1 MIKSKLDSNLQNQ
14 VLLHLALPK
23 TCLRYKT
30 ILRNSNKLT
39 RSRLNW
45 ILGRITDLQ
54 YHHLSNLLFKAIKI
68 TSLNKLN
75 LLQCSNP
82 QQHKPT
88 HHLHNFRHRLNF
100 SLRPLISP
108 QTFNRLLPLLH
119 QHLPHSN
126 QLFSQNSPHNN
137 LLFSQHLPHSN
148 LLFSQHLPL
157 SNLLFNQLMLLSNLR
172 FSQHLPLSNLLF
184 SQLISSSQVLYH
196 SNNITN

>member
-68 TSLNKLN
+68 ISLNKLN

-108 QTFNRLLPLLH
+108 QTFNRLLPLSH

-126 QLFSQNSPHNN
+126 QLFSQLESPPSNHLSTLPNYPLQTLRHNILFIPRNN
-137 LLFSQHLPHSN
+137 LLWCRLYILPSNRFLIIQQLFHLHDRLNS
-148 LLFSQHLPL
+148 LQRH
-157 SNLLFNQLMLLSNLR
+157 
-172 FSQHLPLSNLLF
+172 
-184 SQLISSSQVLYH
+184 QVNSH
-196 SNNITN
+196 I